1 MNAIDP
7 SLPRQTPLTPE
18 ELHERDQR
26 TNRFLASEEFI
37 PFVLECFARGVRRAA
52 EENAALAASKAVD
65 QS

>member
-26 TNRFLASEEFI
+26 TTRFLASEEFI
-37 PFVLECFARGVRRAA
+37 PFVLECFARAVADAA
-52 EENAALAASKAVD
+52 RENAALAARDRPAA
-65 QS
+65 